1 MTLSS
6 IIGIASSGVATAQTS
21 LRTVADNIANVN
33 TKGYVRKIV
42 EQTSLTS
49 DGRGQGAAV
58 DRIRQ
63 AADAYLERSAYTAS
77 GKLGAAA
84 TLAQG
89 FDQAQALFGDPSS
102 DTSFFNQ
109 LDSIYSGFNVA
120 SASPSSGLG
129 RSQIV
134 LDLRNFLSDS
144 ARINSSI
151 RDLRSQAD
159 TQLTNN
165 VDAINNLL
173 KGISSL
179 NTDIVQGNLTN
190 GDATGSESLQRELI
204 KKLSSYM
211 DIKVTTR
218 TTGEVRIIG
227 GDSITLIGGGPA
239 QLSATLQPSGFSDIN
254 VTPSGGSPILLKNHI
269 SSGEMLGLTQLR
281 DQELPGLMN
290 QLGEYTSHAI
300 EELNRA
306 HNASSSVP
314 APQTL
319 TGRPTGFLDQDT
331 AFSNFTGKTTL
342 AVLDSNSAV
351 AKSAL
356 IDFGTGTGAGTITVG
371 GVGTA
376 FTTNSPSTFLAQFN
390 VAMGGTA
397 TASFTGGAL
406 SITTAA
412 GQGLA
417 FDDKTAPASLK
428 AGKTFS
434 HYFGMNDLITSTGIS
449 TYDTGLK
456 STNSHGFNA
465 GGQIAFDLTDPTG
478 QHLTDITVTVPAAPA
493 NAMSDLLTALNAGV
507 GAYGTFALDPNTGRL
522 NFSSTTTN
530 LAIRSDTTQ
539 RGVGGV
545 SMSALFGIG
554 DVQRSLRTDQYKVR
568 ADIVQDGKYLALAKL
583 DLTVAAGQPALKVGN
598 GEGAT
603 LLASAGAATASFD
616 KAGHISSGTYSISD
630 YAAQFAGSLARS
642 SAQAVSAQKSA
653 DAVNTAAEDRRSKAE
668 DVNIDDELIKLTT
681 YQQAFNA
688 SARMVKAAGELYD
701 TLLGMVR

>member
-1 MTLSS
+1 MSLSS

-21 LRTVADNIANVN
+21 LRTVADNISNVN

-49 DGRGQGAAV
+49 DGRGQGVAV

-63 AADAYLERSAYTAS
+63 AADAYLERAAYTAS
-77 GKLGAAA
+77 GNLGEVG
-84 TLAQG
+84 TLARG
-89 FDQAQALFGDPSS
+89 FDQAQGLFGDPSS

-109 LDSIYSGFNVA
+109 LDTIYSEFNVA

-129 RSQIV
+129 RSQVV
-134 LDLRNFLSDS
+134 LDLRNFLSDA

-151 RDLRSQAD
+151 RDLRSEAD

-165 VDAINNLL
+165 IDTVNNLL
-173 KGISSL
+173 KAISSL

-190 GDATGSESLQRELI
+190 GDATGSESLQREMI

-211 DIKVTTR
+211 DIKITTR

-227 GDSITLIGGGPA
+227 GDSITLIGEGPA
-239 QLSATLQPSGFSDIN
+239 QLSATLQPSGFSDIF
-254 VTPSGGSPILLKNHI
+254 VTPSGGSPILLKNRL

-281 DQELPGLMN
+281 DKELPSLMN
-290 QLGEYTSHAI
+290 QLAEYTSHAI

-319 TGRPTGFLDQDT
+319 TGRPTGFLDQAT
-331 AFSNFTGKTTL
+331 AFSNFTGKTTF
-342 AVLDSNSAV
+342 AVLNSTSSAV
-351 AKSAL
+351 VKSAV
-356 IDFGTGTGAGTITVG
+356 IDFAAATITVG
-371 GVGTA
+371 GVATA
-376 FTTNSPSTFLAQFN
+376 FTPGSFVADFN
-390 VAMGGTA
+390 TALGGTA
-397 TASFTGGAL
+397 TASFTNGAL
-406 SITTAA
+406 SVTTAA

-417 FDDKTAPASLK
+417 FDDGNTPPASSK

-434 HYFGMNDLITSTGIS
+434 HFMGLNDLVTSTGIS
-449 TYDTGLK
+449 TYDTGL
-456 STNSHGFNA
+456 TGANNHGFVA

-478 QHLTDITVTVPAAPA
+478 QHLVDITVPVPAGPL
-493 NAMSDLLTALNAGV
+493 MSDLVTALNTGV
-507 GAYGTFALDPNTGRL
+507 GSYGTFALDSKGRL

-530 LAIRSDTTQ
+530 LAIQSDTTQ
-539 RGVGGV
+539 RGTGGV

-554 DVQRSLRTDQYKVR
+554 DVQRSLRTDQYGVR

-598 GEGAT
+598 GEGAK
-603 LLASAGAATASFD
+603 LLANAGAATASFD
-616 KAGHISSGTYSISD
+616 KAGTISSGTYSISD

-642 SAQAVSAQKSA
+642 SAQAESARKSA

-701 TLLGMVR
+701 VLLAMVN

>member
-1 MTLSS
+1 MSLSS

-21 LRTVADNIANVN
+21 LRTVADNISNVN

-42 EQTSLTS
+42 EQSSLTS
-49 DGRGQGAAV
+49 DGRGQGVAV

-63 AADAYLERSAYTAS
+63 AADAYLERAAYTAS
-77 GKLGAAA
+77 GNLGEAT
-84 TLAQG
+84 TLARG
-89 FDQAQALFGDPSS
+89 FDQAQGLFGDPSS

-151 RDLRSQAD
+151 RDLRSEAD
-159 TQLTNN
+159 TQLTND
-165 VDAINNLL
+165 VATVNNLL
-173 KGISSL
+173 KAISSL

-190 GDATGSESLQRELI
+190 GDATGSESLQREMI

-218 TTGEVRIIG
+218 PTGEVRIIG
-227 GDSITLIGGGPA
+227 GDSITLIGEGPA
-239 QLSATLQPSGFSDIN
+239 QLSSVLQPSGFSDIF
-254 VTPSGGSPILLKNHI
+254 VTPSGGSPILLKNRI
-269 SSGEMLGLTQLR
+269 SSGELLGLTQLR
-281 DQELPGLMN
+281 DKELPSLMN
-290 QLGEYTSHAI
+290 QLGEYVSHAT

-306 HNASSSVP
+306 HNSSSSVP

-319 TGRPTGFLDQDT
+319 AGRPTGFLDQAT
-331 AFSNFTGKTTL
+331 AFSNFTGKTTF
-342 AVLDSNSAV
+342 AVLNSTSSAV
-351 AKSAL
+351 VKSAV
-356 IDFGTGTGAGTITVG
+356 IDFGAATITVG
-371 GVGTA
+371 GVATA
-376 FTTNSPSTFLAQFN
+376 FTPGSFVADFN
-390 VAMGGTA
+390 TALGGTA
-397 TASFTGGAL
+397 TASFTNGAL
-406 SITTAA
+406 SITTTA

-417 FDDKTAPASLK
+417 FDDSNALPASSK

-434 HYFGMNDLITSTGIS
+434 HFMGLNDLVTSTGIS
-449 TYDTGLK
+449 TYDTGL
-456 STNSHGFNA
+456 TGANNHGFVA

-478 QHLTDITVTVPAAPA
+478 QHLVDITVPVPAGPL
-493 NAMSDLLTALNAGV
+493 MSDLVAALNTGV
-507 GAYGTFALDPNTGRL
+507 GGYGTFALDAKGRL

-530 LAIRSDTTQ
+530 LAIQSDTTQ
-539 RGVGGV
+539 RGTGGV

-554 DVQRSLRTDQYKVR
+554 DVQRSLRTDQYGVR

-583 DLTVAAGQPALKVGN
+583 DLTVTAGQPALKVGN
-598 GEGAT
+598 GEGAK
-603 LLASAGAATASFD
+603 LLANAGAVTASFD
-616 KAGHISSGTYSISD
+616 KAGSISSGTYSISD

-642 SAQAVSAQKSA
+642 SAQAESARKSS

-701 TLLGMVR
+701 VLLAMVN

>member
-1 MTLSS
+1 MSLSS

-21 LRTVADNIANVN
+21 LRTVADNISNVN

-42 EQTSLTS
+42 EQSSLTS
-49 DGRGQGAAV
+49 DGRGQGVAV

-63 AADAYLERSAYTAS
+63 AADAYLERAAYTAS
-77 GKLGAAA
+77 GNLGEAT
-84 TLAQG
+84 TLARG
-89 FDQAQALFGDPSS
+89 FDQAQGLFGDPSS

-151 RDLRSQAD
+151 RDLRSEAD

-165 VDAINNLL
+165 VATVNNLL
-173 KGISSL
+173 KAISSL

-190 GDATGSESLQRELI
+190 GDATGSESLQREMI

-218 TTGEVRIIG
+218 PTGEVRIIG
-227 GDSITLIGGGPA
+227 GDSINLIGEGAA
-239 QLSATLQPSGFSDIN
+239 QLSSVLQPSGFSDIF

-281 DQELPGLMN
+281 DKELPGLMN
-290 QLGEYTSHAI
+290 QLGEYVSHAT

-319 TGRPTGFLDQDT
+319 TGRPTGFLDQAT
-331 AFSNFTGKTTL
+331 AFSNFTGKTTF
-342 AVLDSNSAV
+342 AVLNSTSNDVVKSAV
-351 AKSAL
+351 
-356 IDFGTGTGAGTITVG
+356 IDFGAATITVG
-371 GVGTA
+371 SVVTA
-376 FTTNSPSTFLAQFN
+376 FTPGSFVTDFN
-390 VAMGGTA
+390 TALGGTA
-397 TASFTGGAL
+397 TASFTNGAL
-406 SITTAA
+406 SVTTAA

-417 FDDKTAPASLK
+417 FDDSNASPASLK

-434 HYFGMNDLITSTGIS
+434 HFMGLNDLVTSTGIS
-449 TYDTGLK
+449 TYDTGL
-456 STNSHGFNA
+456 TGANNHGFSA

-478 QHLTDITVTVPAAPA
+478 QHLVDITVPVPAGPL
-493 NAMSDLLTALNAGV
+493 MSDLITALNTGV
-507 GAYGTFALDPNTGRL
+507 GGYGTFALDAKGRL

-530 LAIRSDTTQ
+530 LAIQSDTTQ
-539 RGVGGV
+539 RGTGGT
-545 SMSALFGIG
+545 SISALFGIG
-554 DVQRSLRTDQYKVR
+554 DVQRSLRTDKYGVR

-598 GEGAT
+598 GEGAK
-603 LLASAGAATASFD
+603 LLANAGAATASFD
-616 KAGHISSGTYSISD
+616 KAGSISSGTYSISD

-642 SAQAVSAQKSA
+642 SAQAESARKSS

-701 TLLGMVR
+701 VLLAMVN

>member
-1 MTLSS
+1 MSLSS
-6 IIGIASSGVATAQTS
+6 ILGIASSGVATSQTS

-49 DGRGQGAAV
+49 DGRGQGVAV

-63 AADAYLERSAYTAS
+63 AADAYLERAAYTAS
-77 GKLGAAA
+77 GNLGKAG

-109 LDSIYSGFNVA
+109 LDSIYSEFNVA

-134 LDLRNFLSDS
+134 LDLRNFLSDA

-159 TQLTNN
+159 TQLTND
-165 VDAINNLL
+165 VDTVNNLL
-173 KGISSL
+173 KAISSL

-190 GDATGSESLQRELI
+190 GDATGSESLQREMI

-211 DIKVTTR
+211 DIKITTR

-227 GDSITLIGGGPA
+227 GDSITLIGEGPA
-239 QLSATLQPSGFSDIN
+239 QLSSSLQPSGFSDIF
-254 VTPSGGSPILLKNHI
+254 VTPSGGSPILLKNRL

-281 DQELPGLMN
+281 DKELPGLMN
-290 QLGEYTSHAI
+290 QLAEYTSHAI

-319 TGRPTGFLDQDT
+319 TGRPTGFLDQAT
-331 AFSNFTGKTTL
+331 AFSNFSGKTTL
-342 AVLDSNSAV
+342 AVLDATNAVAQSAV
-351 AKSAL
+351 
-356 IDFGTGTGAGTITVG
+356 IDFSAGTITVG
-371 GVGTA
+371 GVATA
-376 FTTNSPSTFLAQFN
+376 FTPATFVTGFN
-390 VAMGGTA
+390 TALGGTA
-397 TASFTGGAL
+397 TASFTNGAL

-417 FDDKTAPASLK
+417 FDDKNATPPSLK

-434 HYFGMNDLITSTGIS
+434 HFMGLNDLVTSTSIS
-449 TYDTGLK
+449 TYDTGLTAA
-456 STNSHGFNA
+456 SNHGFNA

-478 QHLTDITVTVPAAPA
+478 QHLVDVTVPVPA
-493 NAMSDLLTALNAGV
+493 GPLMSDLITALNAGV
-507 GAYGTFALDPNTGRL
+507 GSYGTFALDSKGRL

-530 LAIRSDTTQ
+530 LAIQSDTTQ
-539 RGVGGV
+539 RGTGGV

-554 DVQRSLRTDQYKVR
+554 DVQRSLRTDQYGVR

-583 DLTVAAGQPALKVGN
+583 DLTAAAGQPALKVGN
-598 GEGAT
+598 GEGAK
-603 LLASAGAATASFD
+603 LLANAGAATASFD
-616 KAGHISSGTYSISD
+616 KAGTISSGTYSISD

-642 SAQAVSAQKSA
+642 SAQAESARKSA

-701 TLLGMVR
+701 VLLAMVN

>member
-21 LRTVADNIANVN
+21 LRTVADNISNVN

-49 DGRGQGAAV
+49 DGRGQGVAV

-63 AADAYLERSAYTAS
+63 AADAYLERAAYTAS
-77 GKLGAAA
+77 GNLGEAG

-109 LDSIYSGFNVA
+109 LDSIYGGFNVA

-134 LDLRNFLSDS
+134 LDLRNFLSES

-165 VDAINNLL
+165 VDTINNLL

-227 GDSITLIGGGPA
+227 GDSITLIGEGPA

-254 VTPSGGSPILLKNHI
+254 VTPSGGSPVLLKNHI

-319 TGRPTGFLDQDT
+319 TGRSTGFVDPAT
-331 AFSNFTGKTTL
+331 AFSNFSGKTTL
-342 AVLDSNSAV
+342 AVLNSTTNAVVKSAV
-351 AKSAL
+351 
-356 IDFGTGTGAGTITVG
+356 IDFTGLTISVNGGAATS
-371 GVGTA
+371 
-376 FTTNSPSTFLAQFN
+376 FTPATFAADLTT
-390 VAMGGTA
+390 AMGGAGGDAVA
-397 TASFTGGAL
+397 TFSNGAL
-406 SITTAA
+406 SITSKT

-417 FDDKTAPASLK
+417 FDDKNAVPASLK

-434 HYFGMNDLITSTGIS
+434 HFMGLNDLVTSTSIS
-449 TYDTGLK
+449 TYDTGLTAA
-456 STNSHGFNA
+456 SDHGFSA

-478 QHLTDITVTVPAAPA
+478 QHLTDITVPVPAGTSMTALVA
-493 NAMSDLLTALNAGV
+493 ALNAGV
-507 GAYGTFALDPNTGRL
+507 GAYGSFALDTNGRL

-539 RGVGGV
+539 RGSGGV

-554 DVQRSLRTDQYKVR
+554 DVQRSLRTDQYSVR

-583 DLTVAAGQPALKVGN
+583 DLTVAADQPALKVGN
-598 GEGAT
+598 GEGAK
-603 LLASAGAATASFD
+603 LLANAGAATASFD

-653 DAVNTAAEDRRSKAE
+653 EAVNTAAEDRRSKAE

>member
-21 LRTVADNIANVN
+21 LRTVADNISNVN

-42 EQTSLTS
+42 EQSSLTS
-49 DGRGQGAAV
+49 DGRGQGVAV

-77 GKLGAAA
+77 GNLGEAS

-89 FDQAQALFGDPSS
+89 FDQAQGLFGDPSS

-109 LDSIYSGFNVA
+109 LDSIYSSFNVA

-165 VDAINNLL
+165 VDTINNLL

-227 GDSITLIGGGPA
+227 GDSITLIGEGPA

-269 SSGEMLGLTQLR
+269 AAGEMLGLTQLR
-281 DQELPGLMN
+281 DKELPGLMN

-319 TGRPTGFLDQDT
+319 TGRSTGFLDQAT
-331 AFSNFTGKTTL
+331 AFSNFSGKTTL
-342 AVLDSNSAV
+342 AVLNSTSNAVVKSAV
-351 AKSAL
+351 
-356 IDFGTGTGAGTITVG
+356 IDFNAATITVG
-371 GVGTA
+371 VVVTA
-376 FTTNSPSTFLAQFN
+376 FTPGSFVTDFN
-390 VAMGGTA
+390 TALGGTA
-397 TASFTGGAL
+397 TASFNGAL

-417 FDDKTAPASLK
+417 FDDKNATPASLK

-434 HYFGMNDLITSTGIS
+434 HFMGLNDLVTSTGIS
-449 TYDTGLK
+449 TYDTGLTTA
-456 STNSHGFNA
+456 SNHGFNA

-478 QHLTDITVTVPAAPA
+478 QHLTDITVNVPAAPA

-507 GAYGTFALDPNTGRL
+507 GAYGTFALDPTTGRL

-539 RGVGGV
+539 RGTGGV

-554 DVQRSLRTDQYKVR
+554 DVQRSLRTDQYTVR

-583 DLTVAAGQPALKVGN
+583 DLTAVPPLAALKVGN
-598 GEGAT
+598 GEGAK
-603 LLASAGAATASFD
+603 LLANAGAATASFD
-616 KAGHISSGTYSISD
+616 KAGNISSGTYSISD

-642 SAQAVSAQKSA
+642 SAQAESARKSA

-701 TLLGMVR
+701 TLLGMVN

>member
-1 MTLSS
+1 MSLTA

-21 LRTVADNIANVN
+21 LRTVADNISNVN

-49 DGRGQGAAV
+49 DGRGQGVAV

-77 GKLGAAA
+77 GNLGEAA

-89 FDQAQALFGDPSS
+89 FDQAQALFGDPST

-134 LDLRNFLSDS
+134 LDLRNFLSDA

-151 RDLRSQAD
+151 RDLRSEAD
-159 TQLTNN
+159 TQLTSN
-165 VDAINNLL
+165 VDTINNLL

-227 GDSITLIGGGPA
+227 GDSITLIGEGPA
-239 QLSATLQPSGFSDIN
+239 QLSSTLQPSGFSDIY
-254 VTPSGGSPILLKNHI
+254 VTPSGGSPILLKNHM

-281 DQELPGLMN
+281 DKELPGLMN
-290 QLGEYTSHAI
+290 QLGEYVSHAT

-319 TGRPTGFLDQDT
+319 TGRPTGFLDQAT

-342 AVLDSNSAV
+342 AVLNSTTNAV
-351 AKSAL
+351 LKTAV
-356 IDFGTGTGAGTITVG
+356 IDFTAGTISVNG
-371 GVGTA
+371 AAGTT
-376 FTTNSPSTFLAQFN
+376 FTPATFAADLTT
-390 VAMGGTA
+390 AMGGSA
-397 TASFTGGAL
+397 TASFTNSAL
-406 SITTAA
+406 SITAPT

-417 FDDKTAPASLK
+417 FDDTNTPPASLK

-434 HYFGMNDLITSTGIS
+434 HFMGLNDLVTSTSIS

-456 STNSHGFNA
+456 LTNDHGFNS
-465 GGQIAFDLTDPTG
+465 GGVDDNITFDLSDPTG
-478 QHLTDITVTVPAAPA
+478 QHLVDITVAVPAGPL
-493 NAMSDLLTALNAGV
+493 MSDLITALNTGV
-507 GAYGTFALDPNTGRL
+507 GGYGTFALDTNGRL
-522 NFSSTTTN
+522 NFASTTTN
-530 LAIRSDTTQ
+530 LAIRSDSTQ
-539 RGVGGV
+539 RGTGGI

-554 DVQRSLRTDQYKVR
+554 DVQRSLRTDQYGVR

-583 DLTVAAGQPALKVGN
+583 DLTVAALQPALKVGN
-598 GEGAT
+598 GEGAK
-603 LLASAGAATASFD
+603 LLANAGAATASFD
-616 KAGHISSGTYSISD
+616 KSGNISSGTYSISD

-642 SAQAVSAQKSA
+642 SAQAESARKSA

-701 TLLGMVR
+701 VLLAMVN

>member
-21 LRTVADNIANVN
+21 LRTVADNISNVN

-42 EQTSLTS
+42 EQSSLTS
-49 DGRGQGAAV
+49 DGRGQGVAV

-77 GKLGAAA
+77 GNLGEAS

-89 FDQAQALFGDPSS
+89 FDQAQGLFGDPSS

-109 LDSIYSGFNVA
+109 LDSIYSSFNVA

-165 VDAINNLL
+165 VDTINNLL

-227 GDSITLIGGGPA
+227 GDSITLIGEGPA

-269 SSGEMLGLTQLR
+269 AAGEMLGLTQLR
-281 DQELPGLMN
+281 DKELPGLMN

-319 TGRPTGFLDQDT
+319 TGRSTGFLDQAT
-331 AFSNFTGKTTL
+331 AFSNFSGKTTL
-342 AVLDSNSAV
+342 AVLNSTSNAVVKSAV
-351 AKSAL
+351 
-356 IDFGTGTGAGTITVG
+356 IDFNAATITVG
-371 GVGTA
+371 GVVTA
-376 FTTNSPSTFLAQFN
+376 FTPGSFVTDFN
-390 VAMGGTA
+390 TALGGTA
-397 TASFTGGAL
+397 TASFNGAL

-417 FDDKTAPASLK
+417 FDDKNATPASLK

-434 HYFGMNDLITSTGIS
+434 HFMGLNDLVTSTGIS
-449 TYDTGLK
+449 TYDTGLTTA
-456 STNSHGFNA
+456 SNHGFNA

-478 QHLTDITVTVPAAPA
+478 QHLTDITVNVPAAPA

-507 GAYGTFALDPNTGRL
+507 GAYGTFALDPTTGRL

-539 RGVGGV
+539 RGTGGV

-554 DVQRSLRTDQYKVR
+554 DVQRSLRTDQYTVR

-583 DLTVAAGQPALKVGN
+583 DLTAVPPLAALKVGN
-598 GEGAT
+598 GEGAK
-603 LLASAGAATASFD
+603 LLANAGAATASFD
-616 KAGHISSGTYSISD
+616 KAGNISSGTYSISD

-642 SAQAVSAQKSA
+642 SAQAESARKSA

-701 TLLGMVR
+701 TLLGMVN